1 MKAKVKRL
9 VVALALLVVLT
20 GCWGDRKMVI
30 DAGSVGY
37 ERDVMIIEAVEN
49 TRQMNRDAQ

>member
-20 GCWGDRKMVI
+20 GCWGDRRMVI